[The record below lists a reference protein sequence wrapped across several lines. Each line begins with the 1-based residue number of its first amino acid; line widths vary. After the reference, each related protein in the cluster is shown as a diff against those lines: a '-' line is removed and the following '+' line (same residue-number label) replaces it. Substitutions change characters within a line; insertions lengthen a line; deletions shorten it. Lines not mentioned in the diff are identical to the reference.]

1 MNPLSLAPLSLASLP
16 RAPFPLVRAV
26 LAAALLA
33 LSTALPLAAA
43 AQPQSTEVG
52 GYLVR
57 HSALPSEF
65 IPPDVA
71 RLYRQPRGPNIGLLN
86 VSLTRPGQQENFG
99 EPVPRLTGTAR
110 NVIGHISELKFR
122 EIREGE
128 AVYYVATFPTS
139 RGDVLRISLELTPK
153 GARAPLKVQFDY
165 RP

>member
-1 MNPLSLAPLSLASLP
+1 MNPLPLAPSL
-16 RAPFPLVRAV
+16 RAPFPPVRAA
-26 LAAALLA
+26 LAAALSALA
-33 LSTALPLAAA
+33 LALPLAAA

-86 VSLTRPGQQENFG
+86 VSLTRPGPRENFG
-99 EPVPRLTGTAR
+99 EPAGRITGTAR
-110 NVIGHISELKFR
+110 NVIGHLSELKFR

-139 RGDVLRISLELTPK
+139 RSDVLRISLELTPK
-153 GARAPLKVQFDY
+153 GASAPLKVQFDY